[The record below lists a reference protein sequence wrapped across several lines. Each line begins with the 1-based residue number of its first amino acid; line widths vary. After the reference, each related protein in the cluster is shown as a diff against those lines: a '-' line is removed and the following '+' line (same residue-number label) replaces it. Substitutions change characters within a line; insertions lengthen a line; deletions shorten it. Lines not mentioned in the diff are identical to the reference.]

1 MKRDYWIATNDET
14 GKTIV
19 IVPLQSA
26 IDAFSAMK
34 VANKHF
40 KVKLDSLHC
49 VSGLKNRD
57 KVESVDRL
65 SSPSNCWMV
74 WRDKR

>member
-1 MKRDYWIATNDET
+1 MNKEFWLATNDET

-19 IVPLQSA
+19 IVPLASA

-40 KVKLDSLHC
+40 KVKLDNLHC
-49 VSGLKNRD
+49 VSGIKNRD
-57 KVESVDRL
+57 KIESRDRL
-65 SSPSNCWMV
+65 SGPVNCWMV
-74 WRDKR
+74 WR